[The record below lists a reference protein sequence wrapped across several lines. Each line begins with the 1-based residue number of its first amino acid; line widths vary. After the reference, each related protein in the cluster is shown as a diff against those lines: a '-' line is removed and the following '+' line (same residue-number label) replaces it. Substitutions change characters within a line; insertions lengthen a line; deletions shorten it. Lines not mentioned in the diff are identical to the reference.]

1 MILVDFSAIM
11 FQNIFGASKSSENTD
26 DLVKNTIGSIF
37 YTLTYYQKMFK
48 KYGNLVICLDS
59 HTKNWRKDVL
69 KSYKSQRKENRDHS
83 VIPFDVIFKAI
94 NEFLDQ
100 LKINT
105 PWKTICVS
113 GAEADDV
120 ILCLAQFLGKTEEV
134 LILSSD
140 KDMIQAQRNKN
151 VKQYSPLTKK
161 YITAE
166 TKSDNLD
173 DWIQEHIILG
183 DVADEVPRIT
193 EKTEFTDSFKEYLK
207 NLNLNIT
214 PKEFLNLQEEEQTK
228 ITDNFNI
235 LNKKNEKD
243 IWKNIK
249 LGSKKIQKMIQ
260 ENTLEDFLKSN
271 ELYKENYERNK
282 ILVLQEYIPTEI
294 YNSIILS
301 LKTQEKDKINI
312 SEFKD
317 YLYKFGFFEL
327 AENLPDNFVSNSNS
341 ISIDDFL

>member
-1 MILVDFSAIM
+1 M
-11 FQNIFGASKSSENTD
+11 
-26 DLVKNTIGSIF
+26 
-37 YTLTYYQKMFK
+37 
-48 KYGNLVICLDS
+48 
-59 HTKNWRKDVL
+59 
-69 KSYKSQRKENRDHS
+69 
-83 VIPFDVIFKAI
+83 
-94 NEFLDQ
+94 
-100 LKINT
+100 KINT

-140 KDMIQAQRNKN
+140 KDMIQA
-151 VKQYSPLTKK
+151 
-161 YITAE
+161 
-166 TKSDNLD
+166 
-173 DWIQEHIILG
+173 
-183 DVADEVPRIT
+183 PRIT

-214 PKEFLNLQEEEQTK
+214 PKEFLNLQEEEQTQ

-260 ENTLEDFLKSN
+260 ENTLEEFLNSN

-294 YNSIILS
+294 YNSGKRQNKYFRI
-301 LKTQEKDKINI
+301 
-312 SEFKD
+312 
-317 YLYKFGFFEL
+317 
-327 AENLPDNFVSNSNS
+327 
-341 ISIDDFL
+341 